1 MKAFYKVVAVAGLLM
16 MLVPSLLFYFQV
28 MENSQMKLYVGIG
41 TLLWFSGAV
50 PWLGQKKTEN

>member
-1 MKAFYKVVAVAGLLM
+1 MKIFYKIVAIAGLMM
-16 MLVPSLLFYFQV
+16 MLVPALLFYFQT
-28 MENSQMKLYVGIG
+28 MENSQMKLYMGIG